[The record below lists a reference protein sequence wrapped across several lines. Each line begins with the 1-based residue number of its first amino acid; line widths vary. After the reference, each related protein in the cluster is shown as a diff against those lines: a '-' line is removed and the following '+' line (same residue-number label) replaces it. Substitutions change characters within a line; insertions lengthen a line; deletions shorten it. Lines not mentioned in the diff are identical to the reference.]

1 LKTDRFKKVAAAAAV
16 SAGNYIAKNVG
27 KIKSI
32 RYKGETNIVT
42 DIDKRA
48 EDIIIGAIKKSYPRH
63 NFLAEEKTYLKRESD
78 FTWIIDP
85 IDGTTNFLHGF
96 PFFCVSVALAYR
108 EKVIVGVVYDPSKNE
123 LFHAEHKKGAFLNRK
138 RIRVSG
144 VREVKKALLST
155 GFAYN
160 VKKAKRNNVNNFA
173 KFLKTSQAIRR
184 PGSAALDIC
193 YVACGRFDGFWELR
207 LSPWD
212 TAAGFRIVEEAGGR
226 VTKFDG
232 TKYTIY
238 DQEILV
244 SNSRIH
250 ARMVKT
256 LLT

>member
-1 LKTDRFKKVAAAAAV
+1 MKTDRFKKVAVLAAV
-16 SAGNYIAKNVG
+16 SAGNFIAKNVG

-48 EDIIIGAIKKSYPRH
+48 EDIIIGVIKKPYPRH
-63 NFLAEEKTYLKRESD
+63 NFLAEEKAYRRNDSD

-96 PFFCVSVALAYR
+96 PFFCVSVALTYR

-123 LFHAEHKKGAFLNRK
+123 LFHAERKKGAFLNRK
-138 RIRVSG
+138 RIHVSG
-144 VREVKKALLST
+144 VKEVKKALLST

-160 VKKAKRNNVNNFA
+160 VKKTKRNNVNNFA

-207 LSPWD
+207 LSSWD
-212 TAAGFRIVEEAGGR
+212 TAAGFRIVEEAGGK

-232 TKYTIY
+232 SKYSVY
-238 DQEILV
+238 DKEILV
-244 SNSRIH
+244 SNSKIH
-250 ARMVKT
+250 SRMVKT
-256 LLT
+256 LLS

>member
-1 LKTDRFKKVAAAAAV
+1 MKTDKFKKVAAGAAV
-16 SAGNYIAKNVG
+16 SAGNFIAKNVG

-42 DIDKRA
+42 DIDKEA
-48 EDIIIGAIKKSYPRH
+48 ERRVVNEIRKSYPRH
-63 NFLAEEKTYLKRESD
+63 NFLAEEKIYQKRESD

-123 LFHAEHKKGAFLNRK
+123 LFHAERKKGAFLNKK
-138 RIRVSG
+138 RIHVSG
-144 VREVKKALLST
+144 VREVGKALLST

-160 VKKAKRNNVNNFA
+160 VKRSKHNNVNNFA
-173 KFLKTSQAIRR
+173 KFLKTSQAVRR

-193 YVACGRFDGFWELR
+193 YVACGRFDGFWELL

-212 TAAGFRIVEEAGGR
+212 TAAGFRIVEEAGGK

-232 TKYTIY
+232 SKYTVY
-238 DQEILV
+238 DKEILV
-244 SNSRIH
+244 SNSKIH
-250 ARMVKT
+250 SRMVKT
-256 LLT
+256 LLA